1 MKVYK
6 LYYIILYIIVLL
18 FSIIDLTYCEVVIMY
33 KTDNFDNNI
42 VVQTIK
48 IIEMPFMGIKNE
60 KVMKYS

>member
-1 MKVYK
+1 M
-6 LYYIILYIIVLL
+6 
-18 FSIIDLTYCEVVIMY
+18 TYCEVVIMY

-48 IIEMPFMGIKNE
+48 IIEMFPYGYKNE